1 MGDKDKKRACGKA
14 GGDIGPGARSGKG
27 ITIHGNVNIGEN
39 VIVRQNTS
47 TGEKPSD
54 GRENYIVTGDN
65 IDTGARACIPDLM

>member
-1 MGDKDKKRACGKA
+1 M
-14 GGDIGPGARSGKG
+14 GPGARAGKG

-39 VIVRQNTS
+39 VIIRQNTT

-54 GRENYIVTGDN
+54 SRENYIVTGDN